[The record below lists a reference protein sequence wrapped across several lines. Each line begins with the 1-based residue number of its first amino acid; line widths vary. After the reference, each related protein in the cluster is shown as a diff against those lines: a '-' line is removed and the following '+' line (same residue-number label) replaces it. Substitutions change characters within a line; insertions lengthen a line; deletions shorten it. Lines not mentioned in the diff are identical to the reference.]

1 MSILAI
7 ICIAQAVS
15 SLLSTATL
23 YAAIGDSKWKF
34 VTTAAIS
41 DTVKLTVYAAV
52 AVEAVRGNWMGIA
65 AAVIGGAIGNAVAH
79 YIRNRKI

>member
-1 MSILAI
+1 MTTLLV
-7 ICIAQAVS
+7 ICLAQAIS

-23 YAAIGDSKWKF
+23 YAAIGDSKWRF
-34 VTTAAIS
+34 VATAAVS

-52 AVEAVRGNWMGIA
+52 AVEAVRGNWMGVA

-79 YIRNRKI
+79 WLKNRKN